1 MSFKCNPWLGSDD
14 AESEHDSHIPNIH
27 FLGFNG
33 LLETAPEVIEH
44 PEAEARKIE
53 FCRQYFSDK
62 IQGAELITKTT
73 AGY

>member
-1 MSFKCNPWLGSDD
+1 MFLVRPKGAGEHFLRLMSFKCNPWLGSDD

-44 PEAEARKIE
+44 PEAEARK
-53 FCRQYFSDK
+53 K
-62 IQGAELITKTT
+62 
-73 AGY
+73 